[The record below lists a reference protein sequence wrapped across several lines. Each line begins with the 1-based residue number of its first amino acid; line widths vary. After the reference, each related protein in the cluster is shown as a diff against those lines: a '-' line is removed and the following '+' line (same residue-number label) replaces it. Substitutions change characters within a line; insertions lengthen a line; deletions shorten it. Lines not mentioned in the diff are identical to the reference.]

1 MRLRGKRSHAQVR
14 TALAILILVDCA
26 PTTRVLLPD
35 DDLYLA
41 DPYDRVDGTQDG
53 LIRVNAESFEAM
65 WFDALYFQ
73 PDGGLTRGV

>member
-1 MRLRGKRSHAQVR
+1 M
-14 TALAILILVDCA
+14 
-26 PTTRVLLPD
+26 LLPD